1 MNKCEQPIL
10 GSDNPT
16 PPIDQLWQLS
26 KAPFG
31 AATAQDLNA
40 LDWLSNYGENDV
52 NFILAEAVWRHLR
65 AISLIKSAQLAGAEA
80 DVNAASALWT
90 RVYDLINGE
99 KAGLTK
105 RSLAFHA
112 RLSSRNATTFET
124 FERKRLLQLVEAARL
139 KTTMLLAVIA
149 FRSGDKLK
157 AAESVWTIA
166 ELWRDKVPIRLPG
179 LAEIEKTGAQFFTQI
194 GSIEKSRILME
205 KAYSLSGALASYPN
219 EMFVHWPEGLSRE
232 NVLRFGFAACTLP
245 TEILETR

>member
-1 MNKCEQPIL
+1 M
-10 GSDNPT
+10 
-16 PPIDQLWQLS
+16 S
-26 KAPFG
+26 KAPF
-31 AATAQDLNA
+31 AATTERGLSALN
-40 LDWLSNYGENDV
+40 WLSNYGEDDV
-52 NFILAEAVWRHLR
+52 NFILAGAVWRHLR
-65 AISLIKSAQLAGAEA
+65 AIWLIKSAKLADAEA

-112 RLSSRNATTFET
+112 RLSSRNSTAFET

-139 KTTMLLAVIA
+139 KTNMLLAVIA

-157 AAESVWTIA
+157 AAESVWAIA

-179 LAEIEKTGAQFFTQI
+179 LAEIEKTGAQFFAQM
-194 GSIEKSRILME
+194 GSIEKSKILTE

-232 NVLRFGFAACTLP
+232 NVLRFGFAACILP
-245 TEILETR
+245 TEILETK